1 MLAGVGS
8 GRRLI
13 RKALRRPMR
22 LPMIWDDEGNLE
34 GAVSRLLV
42 DAEDFCLHVF
52 GFVGEQGF
60 ELCVAHHL
68 CVVFQWAS
76 ALRRLYA
83 GGVSVRYSS
92 YTQVSEIGLLAPG
105 MGDFGRFDVRALDE
119 PDRYARF
126 GESLPVR
133 RAAPEIALNRRHHR
147 RTGACKH
154 QHGNCDVVSLLA
166 TPIADSASSA
176 PSAPSAST
184 GY

>member
-1 MLAGVGS
+1 MLARVGS
-8 GRRLI
+8 GRRLV

-22 LPMIWDDEGNLE
+22 LPMTGTTRATWRER
-34 GAVSRLLV
+34 SRASLLMRRTS
-42 DAEDFCLHVF
+42 ACTSS
-52 GFVGEQGF
+52 GSS
-60 ELCVAHHL
+60 
-68 CVVFQWAS
+68 AS
-76 ALRRLYA
+76 KGSSCGCSSPLRRLPVGLCSKAPLRRRSERSVLKLYA
-83 GGVSVRYSS
+83 GKRDRSPR
-92 YTQVSEIGLLAPG
+92 PG
-105 MGDFGRFDVRALDE
+105 MGDFGRFDVLALDE